1 MLLEPLSA
9 ATPVD
14 LDGARAQSAR
24 LENLVALADAVDIP
38 QRAKTQ
44 EYAEHVLVIGRA
56 PVVPFEPS
64 EPPPQVCILIA
75 EGYVVSFQER
85 YFGFFD
91 EVRDRLR
98 TDGSDL
104 RTGGPAFLAQALLDA
119 LVDRFY
125 PVVEDLSD
133 RLDELE
139 TAILERSSPRLVAEL
154 HRIQRQI
161 TTLRRIARPQV
172 EALHRLARTDS
183 PLVPQPVRVFVQD
196 VHDHAQQVL
205 GRLDAARDVATDT
218 MAAVLATEA
227 QRQNEV
233 MKVLTLVGSI
243 FIPLTFI
250 AGIYGMNF
258 EHMPELRFRAG
269 YPIVLGVM
277 AVVAVG
283 MVVLFRL
290 RGWIGPRSK

>member
-1 MLLEPLSA
+1 
-9 ATPVD
+9 
-14 LDGARAQSAR
+14 
-24 LENLVALADAVDIP
+24 
-38 QRAKTQ
+38 
-44 EYAEHVLVIGRA
+44 
-56 PVVPFEPS
+56 
-64 EPPPQVCILIA
+64 
-75 EGYVVSFQER
+75 
-85 YFGFFD
+85 
-91 EVRDRLR
+91 
-98 TDGSDL
+98 
-104 RTGGPAFLAQALLDA
+104 
-119 LVDRFY
+119 
-125 PVVEDLSD
+125 
-133 RLDELE
+133 
-139 TAILERSSPRLVAEL
+139 
-154 HRIQRQI
+154 
-161 TTLRRIARPQV
+161 
-172 EALHRLARTDS
+172 
-183 PLVPQPVRVFVQD
+183 
-196 VHDHAQQVL
+196 
-205 GRLDAARDVATDT
+205 